1 MQQMPAQD
9 AGKLKTVV
17 RALRSRNYRLF
28 FCGQLVSLIGTW
40 LAQVAM
46 GWLVWRLTHSTVLL
60 GTVAFCTQIPAF
72 LIGPW
77 AGVMVDRWNL
87 RKVLVI
93 TQSLMMVNSLTI
105 ATLTL
110 TNLIEVKYIIA
121 LAICSGLTA
130 AFDMPSRQ
138 AFVVQ
143 MIESP
148 EDLPSAI
155 ALNSSMFNASRLLG
169 PATAGVL
176 VATVG
181 EGICFLADGVSFL
194 AVIGALLMMR
204 ITWKAST
211 LQRRS
216 VLSEFA
222 EGFRYVKASIPI
234 RSVLLNLAIVSLAG
248 TPYVVLMPVF
258 ATLVLGGNVR
268 TQGFLTSSIG
278 FGALLAGLHL
288 ASRSSVLG
296 LGRFIAI
303 GSLCFGVS
311 LIAFSFSRQI
321 PLSMALLTCCGFSM
335 LTQMASSNT
344 VVQTIVDND
353 KRGRVMSFYGMCFQ
367 GMMPIGSMLAGTL
380 AQTRLGPTWT
390 VFIGGVL
397 CMVTGLLFFRQLPEI
412 RRHIRPIYVQR
423 GILPQVA
430 DGLAAAERAA
440 ESQSEGG

>member
-1 MQQMPAQD
+1 MQQTRAQD
-9 AGKLKTVV
+9 AGKLKMVV

-28 FCGQLVSLIGTW
+28 FCGQLVSLVGTW

-46 GWLVWRLTHSTVLL
+46 GWLVWRLTHSTIML

-72 LIGPW
+72 LMVPW

-93 TQSLMMVNSLTI
+93 TQSLMMVNSLTV

-110 TNLIEVKYIIA
+110 TGLIEVKHIIV

-169 PATAGVL
+169 PAAAGVL
-176 VATVG
+176 VAKVG
-181 EGICFLADGVSFL
+181 EGVCFLADGLSFL
-194 AVIGALLMMR
+194 AVIVALLMMR
-204 ITWKAST
+204 ITWGRST
-211 LQRRS
+211 AQRRS

-222 EGFRYVKASIPI
+222 EGFRYVKGSVPI

-258 ATLVLGGNVR
+258 ATDVLHGTAL
-268 TQGFLTSSIG
+268 TQGFLTASIG

-296 LGRFIAI
+296 LGRLIAA

-311 LIAFSFSRQI
+311 LMAFSFSRQI
-321 PLSMALLTCCGFSM
+321 PLSMVLLACCGFSM

-353 KRGRVMSFYGMCFQ
+353 KRGRVMSFYGMSFQ

-380 AQTRLGPTWT
+380 SQTRLGPTWT
-390 VFIGGVL
+390 VFMSGAL
-397 CMVTGLLFFRQLPEI
+397 CMVAGLLFFSRLTEI

-423 GILPQVA
+423 GILPPVTA
-430 DGLAAAERAA
+430 GLGVA
-440 ESQSEGG
+440 ESEVG